1 MTQKNIN
8 EIMIKISGKFPIE
21 KDLELGQEVLI
32 SLKGGVV
39 KQEVNDNQ
47 DGTVDVTYVIK
58 PLSVS
63 INENNPMGNIKI

>member
-1 MTQKNIN
+1 
-8 EIMIKISGKFPIE
+8 MIKISGKFPIE